1 MTVKAW
7 TATHTGLP
15 CIYSDLP
22 ARVATTDGRV
32 LSDGTGTGPILLS
45 DALAVPGKPT
55 AYTVGAQTVRTTR
68 RDDGHMLTSLSGRQR
83 VQVTWLGDDDDEIDP
98 RVAFMDVDSRRSPV
112 TRHSLR
118 ASSPRGTLNVQTG
131 SAGTRELRELVEV
144 RGPIVAVHS
153 PRACEI
159 PDCDIEPVRV
169 IVVSSVSSSRSGRVD
184 SAHRIWKLTYRELDA
199 REQGKVGFGAAPIVT
214 WGEWVAYQSR
224 TGDRADHSLLELA
237 SLIGGMPS

>member
-1 MTVKAW
+1 MTVNAW

-15 CIYSDLP
+15 CIYSDHP
-22 ARVATTDGRV
+22 ARIATTDGRV
-32 LSDGTGTGPILLS
+32 LSDGTGTGPVLLS
-45 DALAVPGKPT
+45 DALAVPGELT
-55 AYTVGAQTVRTTR
+55 AYTVGSETVRVTR

-83 VQVTWLGDDDDEIDP
+83 VQVAWVGDDEDEIDP
-98 RVAFMDVDSRRSPV
+98 RVAFMDVASRRSPV

-118 ASSPRGTLNVQTG
+118 ASSPRGTLNVRTV
-131 SAGTRELRELVEV
+131 SAGTRELRGLVEV

-169 IVVSSVSSSRSGRVD
+169 VVCSSVSSLRIGRVD
-184 SAHRIWKLTYRELDA
+184 SARRIWKLAYRELDA
-199 REQGKVGFGAAPIVT
+199 REQGRLGFGAAPIVT
-214 WGEWVAYQSR
+214 WGEWMAYQAR